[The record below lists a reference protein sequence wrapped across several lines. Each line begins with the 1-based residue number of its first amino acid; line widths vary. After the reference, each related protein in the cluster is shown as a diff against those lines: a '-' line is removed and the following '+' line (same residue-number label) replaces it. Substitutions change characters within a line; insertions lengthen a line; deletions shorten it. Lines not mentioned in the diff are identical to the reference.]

1 LKNEQYKI
9 ELSDEAEQD
18 FDESYKYYSNK
29 SEKVAENFRQQVNSC
44 FEKIANNPEGYPKT
58 EYGFRKYVM
67 KKFPFVIYFRVKVF
81 DIGVVAIFRASRN
94 PEKWKSRNNE

>member
-29 SEKVAENFRQQVNSC
+29 SEKVAGKFRQQVNSC
-44 FEKIANNPEGYPKT
+44 FEKIAKNPEGYPKT

-67 KKFPFVIYFRVKVF
+67 KKFPFVIYYGVKAFV
-81 DIGVVAIFRASRN
+81 IGVVAIFHASRDT
-94 PEKWKSRNNE
+94 EIWKSRNNE